1 MFTDLIVTVISVVLF
16 RISFHFMCKF
26 LRGDFSVISDHQED
40 VSVISDHQED
50 VSEIFDYQKDF
61 CELPDKQK
69 DFIQLN

>member
-40 VSVISDHQED
+40 VS
-50 VSEIFDYQKDF
+50 EIFDYQKDF